1 MILWFITQ
9 LNWLNSNLIYKNYGL
24 ILNDSTLMTL
34 ENIRQRDN
42 EPSCKFMERIK
53 VVFLTIQGFLDNLYV
68 NGLEEIKELW
78 EKASKYIMLKI
89 INIEVEKKTRRNE
102 VNLSLM
108 SISPDFKRFRMIRY
122 DYILQY
128 INREII
134 I

>member
-1 MILWFITQ
+1 
-9 LNWLNSNLIYKNYGL
+9 
-24 ILNDSTLMTL
+24 
-34 ENIRQRDN
+34 
-42 EPSCKFMERIK
+42 
-53 VVFLTIQGFLDNLYV
+53 
-68 NGLEEIKELW
+68 
-78 EKASKYIMLKI
+78 MLKI